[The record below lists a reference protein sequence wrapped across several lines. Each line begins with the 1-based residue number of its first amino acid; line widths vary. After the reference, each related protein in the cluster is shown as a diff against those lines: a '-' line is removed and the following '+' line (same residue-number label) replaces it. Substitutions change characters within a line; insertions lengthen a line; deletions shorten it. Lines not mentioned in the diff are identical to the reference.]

1 MKIDTA
7 GNYTLRYTAE
17 DECGNETVV
26 DRSLV
31 VAAPRTVL
39 YADGTLIINELP
51 SDMEENERLHG
62 VATNVYIPFDPNSTN
77 PYERYEFSGETG
89 VPWYNQASTITS
101 CIIGSPIEPKK
112 TCYWFKN
119 TVCANFDFRNLLPT
133 RFTDASDMFNGCR
146 STNIDTSTLNT
157 SNVTSMH
164 NMFRDCKFVQTLN
177 IATLNTRNVTDM
189 GGMFSNL
196 VSSNGLRTLD
206 LSGFDTTNLQSCSD
220 MFSSSYYLQTIDLSS
235 FDTSNVTN
243 MWGMFQ
249 KCQYLTT
256 IYASTSFV
264 TDAVSQ
270 RQSTDMFA
278 NDTGIHHLVGGA
290 GTAWSSSNPTDKT
303 YARID
308 NPPDAPGY
316 FTLKTGA

>member
-31 VAAPRTVL
+31 VVEPRTVL

-51 SDMEENERLHG
+51 ADMEENEQLHG
-62 VATNVYIPFDPNSTN
+62 VATNVYIPFDPNSADTT
-77 PYERYEFSGETG
+77 ERYEFFGTSD
-89 VPWYNQASTITS
+89 VPWHSQASAITS

-112 TCYWFKN
+112 TGYWFSD
-119 TVCANFDFRNLLPT
+119 TVCTDFDFRNLLPT
-133 RFTDASDMFNGCR
+133 NFTDASNMFNACK

-157 SNVTSMH
+157 SNVTNMMR
-164 NMFRDCKFVQTLN
+164 MFRECKKVRTLN
-177 IATLNTRNVTDM
+177 ISTLNTRNVTSM
-189 GGMFSNL
+189 EGMFSNWN
-196 VSSNGLRTLD
+196 SSGGMTVLD
-206 LSGFDTTNLQSCSD
+206 LSSFDTTSLQNCSD
-220 MFSSSYYLQTIDLSS
+220 MFSASYYLTEIDLSS
-235 FDTSNVTN
+235 FNTSNVTN
-243 MWGMFQ
+243 MWGMF
-249 KCQYLTT
+249 KNCQNLAT

-270 RQSTDMFA
+270 RNSTDMFA
-278 NDTGIHHLVGGA
+278 NSTNIHRLVGGA

-316 FTLKTGA
+316 FTLKTA